1 MENNST
7 ERVFL
12 TVIETLASR
21 ICGGTLFEKDKTLHV
36 PHHHTD
42 IYKYHMSRDFRDN
55 LIRFKHDHFYIAKYT
70 FCRYYIWY
78 CFFVRNIL
86 NRKNWLG
93 EIKSHICYFS
103 SVSQILRKNLDIRY
117 LFGQKKMNF
126 ILNVFAFKISLIY
139 IQPCFPKTSLISQK
153 KMKRFCQFR
162 LKKNNVKI
170 LQNLQNYHSYK
181 NLNKMSF
188 QKYIFCRSFKRKCIT
203 MDRWHIFTFHEVY
216 LNLRRQNHW
225 QNIFLLYFNKE
236 IQLK

>member
-1 MENNST
+1 
-7 ERVFL
+7 
-12 TVIETLASR
+12 
-21 ICGGTLFEKDKTLHV
+21 
-36 PHHHTD
+36 
-42 IYKYHMSRDFRDN
+42 
-55 LIRFKHDHFYIAKYT
+55 
-70 FCRYYIWY
+70 
-78 CFFVRNIL
+78 
-86 NRKNWLG
+86 
-93 EIKSHICYFS
+93 
-103 SVSQILRKNLDIRY
+103 
-117 LFGQKKMNF
+117 MNF
-126 ILNVFAFKISLIY
+126 ILNVFAFKINLIY

-203 MDRWHIFTFHEVY
+203 MDRWHIFTFHAVY

-225 QNIFLLYFNKE
+225 QNIFLLYFDKE